1 MGQQQNDVRVVMLL
15 LSNPSFEPKT
25 ISAPVETLQIAP
37 TILKA
42 LGLDPNQLQAVH
54 KEHTPV
60 LPSLPLDFGGN
71 R

>member
-1 MGQQQNDVRVVMLL
+1 LL

-25 ISAPVETLQIAP
+25 VTTPVETLQIAP
-37 TILKA
+37 TILQA
-42 LGLDPNQLQAVH
+42 LGLDPNQLQAVQ

-60 LPSLPLDFGGN
+60 LPSVPLGSGDN

>member
-1 MGQQQNDVRVVMLL
+1 MLL

-25 ISAPVETLQIAP
+25 VTTPVETLQIAP

-42 LGLDPNQLQAVH
+42 LGLDPNQLQAVQ

-60 LPSLPLDFGGN
+60 LPSVPFEFGGN
-71 R
+71 W